1 MSPFVACCLL
11 PASAI
16 ARCCWFKPCVLSLCR
31 LNLYI
36 HNSTLPHAL
45 IRALRSSTLIR
56 FLSVFPLALSVIC
69 FSNVV
74 SSISR
79 LSTRAPPAAI
89 DALCSLLF
97 LMSCRASYVCALCYD
112 RCALDVFCFFS
123 IFLSSFNPCVI
134 AFVIRRTFTVTCF
147 VASEAGV
154 GMNDDPARGRYCP
167 MRTTKRKIAVK
178 VQPDP
183 TLVNLSTSRF
193 NSARTAA

>member
-16 ARCCWFKPCVLSLCR
+16 ARCCWFKPCVLSLCQ

-74 SSISR
+74 PSISR

-112 RCALDVFCFFS
+112 RCALDVFS
-123 IFLSSFNPCVI
+123 ELIWPPYGVLT
-134 AFVIRRTFTVTCF
+134 FVISGLQHLSPRRRIFPIELHGKLQNGAKLRF
-147 VASEAGV
+147 
-154 GMNDDPARGRYCP
+154 
-167 MRTTKRKIAVK
+167 
-178 VQPDP
+178 
-183 TLVNLSTSRF
+183 LVRFSPEMSRSTQ
-193 NSARTAA
+193 N